1 MSEGRAVRQSGFTLV
16 EYIIVLMCMGVLSS
30 LAFPRVREAMQQTSV
45 RSARAAV
52 GILAAKARA
61 VAVQRGCRSVL
72 HFTSGPDGTVW
83 VTACKTSGAGLDT
96 LDGVERIASRF
107 DIVLA
112 ATRDSVRFDSRGL
125 NVDYQLT
132 TVRLAAGDMR
142 DSLMINQVG
151 KVVR

>member
-1 MSEGRAVRQSGFTLV
+1 MRQSGFTLV
-16 EYIIVLMCMGVLSS
+16 ESVIVLVCMGVLSS
-30 LAFPRVREAMQQTSV
+30 LAFPRVRAAMEQTSV

-52 GILAAKARA
+52 GTLAAKARA

-72 HFTSGPDGTVW
+72 HFTSGADGTAW
-83 VTACKTSGAGLDT
+83 VTTCKISGAGLDT

-107 DIVLA
+107 NVVL
-112 ATRDSVRFDSRGL
+112 TSSRDSVQYDSRGL
-125 NVDYQLT
+125 NADYQLT
-132 TVRLAAGDMR
+132 TVRLATGAIQ